1 MKSKIRIGCGAGFSG
16 DRFDPSL
23 ILVQQGKLDYLVLEC
38 LAERTIALAQK
49 RKLQNASLGY
59 DPLLERRIEALLLPL
74 MENKVKLITNMG
86 AANPAAAAQKVI
98 EIARRKN
105 LKVRVAAVTGD
116 DVSDKIKD
124 DDKAIETGQ
133 SVSASGKLLSANAYL
148 GAPGIIQALEGEAD
162 IIITGRVADPS
173 LFIAPMIYE
182 FGWSMDDYGILGK
195 GTVIGHL
202 MECAGHITGGYFADP
217 GKKDV
222 PGMATLGHPYA
233 DVSPDGSAII
243 SKVEDTGGLIN
254 LLTAKEQLLYEVVNP
269 HEYFTP
275 DVVADFTTVQ
285 LEEVG
290 VNKVRVQGG
299 SGTRKPETYKVSV
312 GYQAFYLG
320 EGEISYAGSNAVGRA
335 KMAGEIV
342 KTRLKHSFPELRV
355 DLIGQNS
362 IHGDSI
368 HRGQVPYE
376 VRLRIAGKAASSEK
390 AALIGE
396 EIEALYTNGPAGGG
410 GVRKYVH
417 EVVGIVSTLI
427 PRNKVSQHVDIQ
439 SS

>member
-59 DPLLERRIEALLLPL
+59 DPLLERRIEALLVPL

-290 VNKVRVQGG
+290 VNKVRVHGG
-299 SGTRKPETYKVSV
+299 SGSRKPETYKVSV

-335 KMAGEIV
+335 KLAGEIV
-342 KTRLKHSFPELRV
+342 RTRLKHLFPQLRI

-362 IHGDSI
+362 IHGDSF
-368 HRGQVPYE
+368 HGSAVPYE
-376 VRLRIAGKAASSEK
+376 VRLRIAGKASSSEK